1 MTAVLIVDFGSQ
13 TTQLIARR
21 VREAGVYCEMVSCA
35 KAAEKLET
43 FSPSA
48 IILSG
53 GPASLSAEDS
63 PRPAEA
69 IWQQGVPML
78 GICYGMQSMVEKV
91 GGEVLPHDKK
101 EFGHRSI
108 ELKGASD
115 LFAGL
120 EARQDVWMSHGDQV
134 SQINDFFEIL
144 ASSETCP
151 VVAVKHREKPWYG
164 VQFHPEVVHTK
175 NGRTIIAN
183 FLSRVAQ
190 LPSDWRMDSFC
201 ENQIQAIRDAVGS
214 ERVLMGLSGGVDS
227 SVAAALIHKAI
238 GDQLTCVYVDHGL
251 QRAGETEAV
260 KALFGGAFKMDLRVV
275 YAQERFLTALA
286 GVSDPE
292 KKRKII
298 GKTFIEVFDDEAS
311 KIKDVS
317 YLGQGTLYPDVIESE
332 SFSGAPTAV
341 IKSHHNVGGL
351 PEDMKL
357 KLIEPLR
364 ELFKDEVRVLGR
376 ELGLP
381 KNVVDRQPFPGPGL
395 AVRIL
400 GEITAARLDTVRA
413 ADAIVRE
420 EIDSGLETGHIEDD
434 LWQWFAAL
442 LPVKSVGVVG
452 DARIYADTIAVR
464 AVMSTD
470 GMTADWPWL
479 PKPVLAR
486 ISNRIINE
494 VQGVARVVYDISSKP
509 PATIEW
515 E

>member
-1 MTAVLIVDFGSQ
+1 
-13 TTQLIARR
+13 
-21 VREAGVYCEMVSCA
+21 
-35 KAAEKLET
+35 
-43 FSPSA
+43 
-48 IILSG
+48 
-53 GPASLSAEDS
+53 
-63 PRPAEA
+63 
-69 IWQQGVPML
+69 
-78 GICYGMQSMVEKV
+78 
-91 GGEVLPHDKK
+91 
-101 EFGHRSI
+101 
-108 ELKGASD
+108 
-115 LFAGL
+115 
-120 EARQDVWMSHGDQV
+120 MSHGDQV
-134 SQINDFFEIL
+134 SEISDSFEVL
-144 ASSETCP
+144 AHSETCP
-151 VVAVKHREKPWYG
+151 VVAVRHREKPWYG
-164 VQFHPEVVHTK
+164 VQFHPEVVHTEH
-175 NGRTIIAN
+175 GTEILGN
-183 FLSRVAQ
+183 FLSHIAN

-201 ENQIQAIRDAVGS
+201 DRQIAAIREEVG
-214 ERVLMGLSGGVDS
+214 EQKVLLGLSGGVDS

-238 GDQLTCVYVDHGL
+238 GDQLVCVYVDHGL
-251 QRAGETEAV
+251 QRAGETEGV
-260 KALFGGAFKMDLRVV
+260 KKLFGDAFQMDLRVV
-275 YAQERFLTALA
+275 HAQERFLKALE
-286 GVSDPE
+286 GVTDPE

-298 GKTFIEVFDDEAS
+298 GHTFIEVFDEES
-311 KIKDVS
+311 FKIKDVDF
-317 YLGQGTLYPDVIESE
+317 LAQGTLYPDVIESE

-351 PEDMKL
+351 PEEMKL

-364 ELFKDEVRVLGR
+364 ELFKDEVRALGR
-376 ELGLP
+376 ELDLP

-400 GEITAARLDTVRA
+400 GEITKERLDKVRA

-420 EIDSGLETGHIEDD
+420 EIDAGLTSGLIEDE

-479 PKPVLAR
+479 PKEVLGR

-494 VQGVARVVYDISSKP
+494 VKGVARVVYDISSKP

>member
-21 VREAGVYCEMVSCA
+21 VREAGVYCEMVSCV

-53 GPASLSAEDS
+53 GPASLSAEDA

-69 IWQQGVPML
+69 IWHQKVPVL

-91 GGEVLPHDKK
+91 GGKVLPHDKK
-101 EFGHRSI
+101 EFGHREINVQPDS
-108 ELKGASD
+108 A
-115 LFAGL
+115 LFDGL
-120 EARQDVWMSHGDQV
+120 QAQQDVWMSHGDQV
-134 SQINDFFEIL
+134 AEINEHFDVL
-144 ASSETCP
+144 AQSETCP
-151 VVAVKHREKPWYG
+151 VVAVKHREHPWYG
-164 VQFHPEVVHTK
+164 VQFHPEVVHTQ
-175 NGRTIIAN
+175 NGKTVIAN
-183 FLSRVAQ
+183 FLFKVAK
-190 LPSDWRMDSFC
+190 LASDWRMDSFC
-201 ENQIQAIRDAVGS
+201 EQQIQDIRSKVGAQ
-214 ERVLMGLSGGVDS
+214 RVLLGLSGGVDS

-260 KALFGGAFKMDLRVV
+260 KELFGGAFKMDLRVV
-275 YAQERFLTALA
+275 YAQDRFLGALE

-292 KKRKII
+292 QKRKII

-317 YLGQGTLYPDVIESE
+317 FLGQGTLYPDVIESE

-400 GEITAARLDTVRA
+400 GVITPERVETVKA
-413 ADAIVRE
+413 ADAIVRH
-420 EIDSGLETGHIEDD
+420 EIDTGLENGQIDDD

-494 VQGVARVVYDISSKP
+494 VKGVARVVYDISSKP

>member
-1 MTAVLIVDFGSQ
+1 MASVLIVDFGSQ

-21 VREAGVYCEMVSCA
+21 VREAGVFCEMISCA
-35 KAAEKLET
+35 KAEKKLQDMR
-43 FSPSA
+43 PNA

-53 GPASLSAEDS
+53 GPASLSAEES
-63 PRPAEA
+63 PRPAES
-69 IWQQGVPML
+69 IWEQGVPVL
-78 GICYGMQSMVEKV
+78 GICYGMQSMVEKC
-91 GGEVLPHDKK
+91 GGRVLPHDKR
-101 EFGHRSI
+101 EFGHREIDISN
-108 ELKGASD
+108 ENPLFKGMNAK
-115 LFAGL
+115 
-120 EARQDVWMSHGDQV
+120 QNVWMSHGDQV
-134 SQINDFFEIL
+134 SEISDQFEVL
-144 ASSETCP
+144 AQSETCP

-164 VQFHPEVVHTK
+164 VQFHPEVVHTQEGK
-175 NGRTIIAN
+175 ALLAN
-183 FLSRVAQ
+183 FLFNVAD

-201 ENQIQAIRDAVGS
+201 DQQIAAIREQVGS
-214 ERVLMGLSGGVDS
+214 QKVLLGLSGGVDS

-238 GDQLTCVYVDHGL
+238 GDQLVCVYVDHGL
-251 QRAGETEAV
+251 QRAGETEGV
-260 KALFGGAFKMDLRVV
+260 KKLFGDAFKMDLRVV
-275 YAQERFLTALA
+275 HAQDRFLAALS
-286 GVSDPE
+286 GVTDPE

-298 GKTFIEVFDDEAS
+298 GHTFIEVFDEES
-311 KIKDVS
+311 FKIRDVDF
-317 YLGQGTLYPDVIESE
+317 LAQGTLYPDVIESE

-351 PEDMKL
+351 PEEMKL

-376 ELGLP
+376 ELNLP
-381 KNVVDRQPFPGPGL
+381 SNVVDRQPFPGPGL

-400 GEITAARLDTVRA
+400 GEITQERLEKVRA

-420 EIDSGLETGHIEDD
+420 EIDAGLSSGAIEDE

-479 PKPVLAR
+479 PKEVLGR

-494 VQGVARVVYDISSKP
+494 VKGVARVVYDISSKP